1 MAELLT
7 RCHSTRE
14 YVNLATQTTPEAK
27 KNENIRALK
36 LQMHVVRA
44 KFVKVIATG
53 YRNKLLIGK
62 KNLLSVIPE
71 FD

>member
-7 RCHSTRE
+7 RCHLTRE

-36 LQMHVVRA
+36 LQMHDCESQ
-44 KFVKVIATG
+44 IC
-53 YRNKLLIGK
+53 IGNSNRLQK
-62 KNLLSVIPE
+62 
-71 FD
+71 